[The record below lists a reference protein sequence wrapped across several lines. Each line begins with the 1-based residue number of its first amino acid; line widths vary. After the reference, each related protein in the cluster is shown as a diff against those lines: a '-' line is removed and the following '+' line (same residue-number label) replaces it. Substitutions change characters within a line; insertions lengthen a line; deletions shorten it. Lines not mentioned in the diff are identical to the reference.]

1 MEIAISNLMTGPLFD
16 WLALLL
22 ALAIFAAY
30 EVHLHVTSRTRPMRM
45 ARSAHA
51 EIRARWVDSVIGRQG
66 SEIQVIQ
73 TLRNSLMAASF
84 MASTAV
90 LALIGTL
97 TLSGIATT
105 RGAGAQLAD
114 AGVQHDLLQL
124 VKLLLI
130 CASFM
135 ASLLYSAM
143 SVRYFNHTG
152 YLITGVTEDSD
163 LAEARS
169 LAKTYINRAGHYYS
183 LGVRAFFLCLPFMT
197 ALFSSY
203 FAPPTMLILVIL
215 FWQFDRI
222 NATGV

>member
-1 MEIAISNLMTGPLFD
+1 MNDLVTVPWVE

-22 ALAIFAAY
+22 AIAVFAAY
-30 EVHLHVTSRTRPMRM
+30 EIHLLTTGRAKPMRT

-51 EIRARWVDSVIGRQG
+51 EIRARWVDSVIGRPG

-105 RGAGAQLAD
+105 HGAVPRPVH
-114 AGVQHDLLQL
+114 AGMPQELLQL

-135 ASLLYSAM
+135 VSLLYSAM

-152 YLITGVTEDSD
+152 YLITGVGEGSD
-163 LAEARS
+163 LAVARS

-203 FAPPTMLILVIL
+203 FAPPTMLLLVML
-215 FWQFDRI
+215 FWQFDRVD
-222 NATGV
+222 ATAA